1 MKPQTRIKES
11 FCVIGKEGSTDEG
24 NGCIQRVWNVRQM
37 RKHRMAG
44 QNGQFRALNTCRQN
58 VTAPPFSGKC
68 RTI

>member
-1 MKPQTRIKES
+1 MKPQTCIKES

-24 NGCIQRVWNVRQM
+24 NGFIQRV
-37 RKHRMAG
+37 
-44 QNGQFRALNTCRQN
+44 QFRALNTCRQN